1 METVMKEIKAQFTA
15 AESAVAYNAAVLWKT
30 APIEV
35 VKARKRKVKMVA
47 VAKSSKGFTKGSNGF
62 AVGYPSKTFI

>member
-1 METVMKEIKAQFTA
+1 MSKMKGYAEFTA

-35 VKARKRKVKMVA
+35 LKTRKRKVKMVA
-47 VAKSSKGFTKGSNGF
+47 TAKNSKGFARGTGGF
-62 AVGYPSKTFI
+62 ATGYPVKTFV